1 MSVRQARTVG
11 VVALIGALLLVALV
25 RGWTAVEGLQ
35 WPWDADH
42 FRNIANAVTFKD
54 GGVLSD
60 AHYSGVPA
68 WYSPLTSALLAAGSF
83 LTGMPV
89 HRLGTQAGAVLNL
102 LTPLALCWLAA
113 RWFGRRVA
121 VLALVAYLF
130 VIGAASYPPW
140 AVATYTP
147 WLFVNVYGIGV
158 FLLALGTIPAALD
171 RGTVKNALLLG
182 GAAGVTFLVHPA
194 LAVLLAAVVSVQLL
208 TRCWHASRPVV
219 GRLAR
224 TAGISLATAL
234 VVSAPFWL
242 PIMVRYQW
250 RVANDAPGK
259 FTWSELD
266 GSDVWGFLRDFLLRW
281 PMLVIAI
288 GLPLWVV
295 QRRRR
300 HPSDPTLETGPS
312 IAATW
317 TVVSFGGLL
326 LAAYRSS
333 AGIGFVPIPDTPA
346 HHYLLAF
353 SVALCIWF
361 AVALDTII
369 RVLLRRWSALAVAAV
384 AVGITAW
391 SVPGWRNRSDFVAG
405 RSVAQSTYAQF
416 DHFAAVDWIRAH
428 TNDDDT
434 FLNYRTGPWNDAML
448 PGTAGR
454 KSVAINLG
462 NFSNPFVDFDA
473 RQEDATRMLQAVR
486 RCELERFERL
496 ARPYGRVRFVISETG
511 ASLASSCPDRIPTV
525 YRDSGVTI
533 QRVNPPGRAP
543 NS

>member
-1 MSVRQARTVG
+1 MSARQARTAG
-11 VVALIGALLLVALV
+11 FIALVGALLLVALV

-68 WYSPLTSALLAAGSF
+68 WYSPLTSALLATGSF
-83 LTGMPV
+83 LTRMPV

-130 VIGAASYPPW
+130 VIGTASYPPW

-147 WLFVNVYGIGV
+147 WLFVNVYGVGV
-158 FLLALGTIPAALD
+158 FLLALAAIPAALD
-171 RGTVKNALLLG
+171 RGTARDALVLG

-194 LAVLLAAVVSVQLL
+194 LAVLLAAVVSGQFLE
-208 TRCWHASRPVV
+208 RCRHASRPVI
-219 GRLAR
+219 GRLVR
-224 TAGISLATAL
+224 TAGTSLATAL

-250 RVANDAPGK
+250 RVANDAPGD
-259 FTWSELD
+259 FTWSELQA
-266 GSDVWGFLRDFLLRW
+266 SNVWGFLRDFLLRW
-281 PMLVIAI
+281 PILVIAV
-288 GLPLWVV
+288 GLPLWILG
-295 QRRRR
+295 RRRSR
-300 HPSDPTLETGPS
+300 SAGPTLDTGAS
-312 IAATW
+312 IVATW
-317 TVVSFGGLL
+317 TVVSFLGLL
-326 LAAYRSS
+326 LAAYRND
-333 AGIGFVPIPDTPA
+333 AGLDHLPISDTPA

-384 AVGITAW
+384 AIGITAG

-405 RSVAQSTYAQF
+405 RSVAQATAAQF
-416 DHFAAVDWIRAH
+416 DHFAVVSWIRAH
-428 TNDDDT
+428 TKDDDI
-434 FLNYRTGPWNDAML
+434 FLNYRAGPWNDVML

-462 NFSNPFVDFDA
+462 EFSNPFVDFDA
-473 RQEDATRMLQAVR
+473 RQEDATRMLSAVR
-486 RCELERFERL
+486 DCRLGRFERL
-496 ARPYGRVRFVISETG
+496 ARPYGRVRYVISETG
-511 ASLASSCPDRIPTV
+511 ASVTSSCPDRIPTV
-525 YRDSGVTI
+525 YRDSAVTI
-533 QRVNPPGRAP
+533 QRINPPGRAA
-543 NS
+543 SA

>member
-1 MSVRQARTVG
+1 VSARQARTAG
-11 VVALIGALLLVALV
+11 VVALVGALLLVAFV
-25 RGWTAVEGLQ
+25 RGWTAVDGLQ
-35 WPWDADH
+35 WPWDPDH
-42 FRNIANAVTFKD
+42 FRNIAGAVTFKD

-60 AHYSGVPA
+60 PHYSGVPA
-68 WYSPLTSALLAAGSF
+68 WYSPLTSALLATGSL
-83 LTGMPV
+83 LTRVPV
-89 HRLGTQAGAVLNL
+89 HRLGTQVGAVLNL

-158 FLLALGTIPAALD
+158 FVLALAAIPAALD
-171 RGTVKNALLLG
+171 RSTVKDALLLG

-208 TRCWHASRPVV
+208 ARCWHASRPVI

-224 TAGISLATAL
+224 TAGTSFAAAL

-250 RVANDAPGK
+250 RVANNAPGD

-266 GSDVWGFLRDFLLRW
+266 GGNVWGFLRDFVARW
-281 PMLVIAI
+281 PMLVIAV
-288 GLPLWVV
+288 GLPLWFL
-295 QRRRR
+295 RRRR
-300 HPSDPTLETGPS
+300 QRPADPTLDTRAS
-312 IAATW
+312 IVATW
-317 TVVSFGGLL
+317 TVVSFVGLL
-326 LAAYRSS
+326 LAAYRND
-333 AGIGFVPIPDTPA
+333 AGIDHLPIPDTPA

-361 AVALDTII
+361 ALALDTII
-369 RVLLRRWSALAVAAV
+369 RVLVRRWAALAVVAV
-384 AVGITAW
+384 TVGITAV
-391 SVPGWRNRSDFVAG
+391 SVPGWRNRSEFVAG
-405 RSVAQSTYAQF
+405 RSVATAIDAHF
-416 DHFAAVDWIRAH
+416 DHFAVVDWIRAH
-428 TNDDDT
+428 TSGNDI
-434 FLNYRTGPWNDAML
+434 FLNDGAGPWNDVML
-448 PGTAGR
+448 PGIAGR

-473 RQEDATRMLQAVR
+473 RQEDAARMLRAVR
-486 RCELERFERL
+486 LCQLERFERL
-496 ARPYGRVRFVISETG
+496 ARPYGRVRYVISETG
-511 ASLASSCPDRIPTV
+511 ASLAGSCRDRIPTV
-525 YRDSGVTI
+525 YRDSAVTI
-533 QRVNPPGRAP
+533 QRIDAPGRAP
-543 NS
+543 NA